1 MSIKKALIGIFNN
14 IIPATFQDSETYLEQ
29 QEIIKDK
36 VNELVEVVNAIIA
49 SGGSGYILPPATTQ
63 KLGGIK
69 VGNRLTIDEDGVLS
83 ADEQGGGSVDPY
95 VLPIASSEILGGI
108 KVGQNLT
115 IEEDGTLNAQAG
127 GGGGESY
134 TLPVASEQVLGGV
147 KIGENLHITDD
158 GVLSAVGG
166 GGSYTLP
173 VATPYVLGGVKIGAR
188 LTIDNQGVLSADI
201 QGGGEGG
208 SLSPATETV
217 LGGVK
222 IPVAVDG
229 KANILHIDAN
239 GNLAIIPTNSIAM
252 NINGAT
258 GFWEIG
264 VNPAT
269 ETDLGG
275 VIMSRF
281 GFDNTNGFIS
291 LKLGNGLYFDE
302 DGRLC
307 ASGGGG
313 AVNAGLVDEISMQA
327 TQQEGSGITETLAV
341 GDSVMITKF

>member
-1 MSIKKALIGIFNN
+1 MIDKDYLVGVFNN
-14 IIPATFQDSETYLEQ
+14 ILPATFQDSVTYLEQ
-29 QEIIKDK
+29 LILLRDK
-36 VNELVEVVNAIIA
+36 VNEIIEIINGFIE
-49 SGGSGYILPPATTQ
+49 GGSTDYVLPTASATV
-63 KLGGIK
+63 KGGVKI
-69 VGNRLTIDEDGVLS
+69 GERLTIDENGVLS
-83 ADEQGGGSVDPY
+83 ADEQGGGGGSYD
-95 VLPIASSEILGGI
+95 LPIASEQVLGGI

-127 GGGGESY
+127 GGGESY
-134 TLPVASEQVLGGV
+134 TLPVATEQVLGGV
-147 KIGENLHITDD
+147 KIGENLHITED

-173 VATPYVLGGVKIGAR
+173 VATPNILGGIKIGAR
-188 LTIDNQGVLSADI
+188 LSIDNQGVLSADI
-201 QGGGEGG
+201 QNGGEGG
-208 SLSPATETV
+208 TLSPATETV

-239 GNLAIIPTNSIAM
+239 GNLAIIPTNSISM

-313 AVNAGLVDEISMQA
+313 AVSAGLVDEISMET

-341 GDSVMITKF
+341 GDSVKITKF